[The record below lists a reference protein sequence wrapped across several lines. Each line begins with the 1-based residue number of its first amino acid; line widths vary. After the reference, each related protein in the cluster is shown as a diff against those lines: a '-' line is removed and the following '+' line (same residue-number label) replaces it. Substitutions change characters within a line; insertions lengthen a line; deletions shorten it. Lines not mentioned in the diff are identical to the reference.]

1 MTTSTRETDLEDV
14 GKLVLRSGIA
24 ALMLSH
30 GVYKLIHGH
39 GHVLQYFASAGL
51 PSWLG
56 HGALL
61 TEVAAPLAMI
71 VGYKTRHAG
80 SRRGGSARAA
90 VFRPGGAPQPPPTAE
105 RLAKQHSAA
114 VEPLDRRMRVLVQ
127 LRGYL
132 RGGGAQGGF
141 GEHCAQLRR
150 EPPQD
155 TERQPGVHLV
165 KRRRLARRP

>member
-1 MTTSTRETDLEDV
+1 MDTSTRETHLEDV

-39 GHVLQYFASAGL
+39 GHVLQYFTSAGL

-71 VGYKTRHAG
+71 VGYKTRHAAALIVG
-80 SRRGGSARAA
+80 SMVVA
-90 VFRPGGAPQPPPTAE
+90 V
-105 RLAKQHSAA
+105 L
-114 VEPLDRRMRVLVQ
+114 LVH
-127 LRGYL
+127 R
-132 RGGGAQGGF
+132 
-141 GEHCAQLRR
+141 AQLFALNSHGGW
-150 EPPQD
+150 
-155 TERQPGVHLV
+155 GVELNGLFIV
-165 KRRRLARRP
+165 GALAAILLGSGRYSLESYLQRRRALPHVDPASGRPAVVQRGQRGQPASS